1 MELQIKKFS
10 ELSSDLL
17 YKIIEA
23 RIDVFVVEQNC
34 PYKECDNKD
43 QDSFHLFYLDQ
54 GQIAAYLRII
64 PAEISY
70 QEPSIGRVLVKK
82 EYRRKGL
89 GLKMTREAL
98 AFIREEFGSNTV
110 RISAQEYILDL
121 YQSLGFKVVSEKY
134 LEDGIPHYEM
144 LCQL

>member
-1 MELQIKKFS
+1 MKLQIKRFS
-10 ELSSDLL
+10 ELSNRQL

-64 PAEISY
+64 PAGISY
-70 QEPSIGRVLVKK
+70 KEPSIGRVLVKK

-89 GLKMTREAL
+89 GLKMTGEAL
-98 AFIREEFGSNTV
+98 AFIREEMNLNTV

-121 YQSLGFKVVSEKY
+121 YQSLGFKVVSERY
-134 LEDGIPHYEM
+134 LEDDIPHYEM

>member
-1 MELQIKKFS
+1 MELQIKRFS
-10 ELSSDLL
+10 ELSNRQL

-54 GQIAAYLRII
+54 GQITAYLRII
-64 PAEISY
+64 PAGISY
-70 QEPSIGRVLVKK
+70 EEPSIGRVLVKK

-98 AFIREEFGSNTV
+98 AFIREEMDLNTV

-121 YQSLGFKVVSEKY
+121 YQSLGFKVVSERY
-134 LEDGIPHYEM
+134 LEDDIPHYEM

>member
-1 MELQIKKFS
+1 MKLQIKSFS
-10 ELSSDLL
+10 ELSNRQL

-54 GQIAAYLRII
+54 GQLAAYLRII
-64 PAEISY
+64 PAGISY
-70 QEPSIGRVLVKK
+70 KEPSIGRVLVKK

-98 AFIREEFGSNTV
+98 TFISEEMDLNTV

-121 YQSLGFKVVSEKY
+121 YQSLGFKVVSERY
-134 LEDGIPHYEM
+134 LEDDIPHYEM

>member
-1 MELQIKKFS
+1 MELQIKRFS
-10 ELSSDLL
+10 QLNNRQL

-54 GQIAAYLRII
+54 NQIAAYLRII
-64 PAEISY
+64 PAGISY
-70 QEPSIGRVLVKK
+70 NEPSIGRVLVKK
-82 EYRRKGL
+82 EYRKKGL
-89 GLKMTREAL
+89 AKKMTKEAL
-98 AFIREEFGSNTV
+98 TFIKEEFSSNAV
-110 RISAQEYILDL
+110 RISAQEYILNL
-121 YQSLGFKVVSEKY
+121 YQNFGFKVVSERY
-134 LEDGIPHYEM
+134 LEDDIPHYEM